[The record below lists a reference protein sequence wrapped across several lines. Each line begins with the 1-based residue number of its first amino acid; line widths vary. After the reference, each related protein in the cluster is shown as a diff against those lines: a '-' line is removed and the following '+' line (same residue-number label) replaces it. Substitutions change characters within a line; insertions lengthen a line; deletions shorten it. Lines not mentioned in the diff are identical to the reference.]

1 MPLIAMVHTSPP
13 PPHNFNM
20 TEIGTHLRIDA
31 KHTMQP
37 FKKNITMFD
46 MEVVKT
52 AE

>member
-13 PPHNFNM
+13 PPHNFNV
-20 TEIGTHLRIDA
+20 TEIGMRLRIDA

-37 FKKNITMFD
+37 FKKNIKMSD